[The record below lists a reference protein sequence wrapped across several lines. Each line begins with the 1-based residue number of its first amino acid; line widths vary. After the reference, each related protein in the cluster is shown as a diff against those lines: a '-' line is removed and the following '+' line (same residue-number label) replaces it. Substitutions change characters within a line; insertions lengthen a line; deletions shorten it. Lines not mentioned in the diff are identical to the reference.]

1 MKNMKINKFLVLSC
15 VCLIIVCAVV
25 FLAVSVFM
33 EHRTTESLEG
43 VNKVYMSEMNVQ
55 LRQKFSSIVGLRLTQ
70 VEGVLKRT
78 QPEQQ
83 EHGDKLIEELTLS
96 GEVRNFIYM
105 AFLTEDGRLE
115 KIYGDD
121 IDVVDGKEEEI
132 KASLIRDGNILEQ
145 GVNKDGEKILLFG
158 KAAAYPMSDGRK
170 SAALVAGISMEV
182 LNDALFL
189 DSVDTLVYT
198 HIINA
203 EGNFVIRNAEAYR
216 ESYFERIREEFS
228 DGQAKD
234 AEAYIAELKEAMVQG
249 KDYYMVLNVNG
260 AQRQAYCSPLSENVR
275 WYLIT
280 IMPKNTLN
288 NMMLKLD
295 HVRMFAM
302 IFSLSII
309 VGVMLAIFVRYYG
322 LTKEQMLELDRTK
335 QEAVRANDAKSQFLS
350 SMSHDIRT
358 PMNAI
363 VGMTEIALKNIPNQE
378 RIEDC
383 LKKIKLSSKHLLGL
397 INDILDMSKIESG
410 KMTLNM
416 NQVSLRSAI
425 DDIVNIIQPQIREKS
440 LFFDIFIQKIQVEEV
455 VCDSVRLN
463 QVLLNILSNAV
474 KYTPEGGTIHVYLY
488 QESSPLG
495 EGYIRMHFRIKDNG
509 IGMSEEFQEKIF
521 DAFTREDS
529 ERTTK
534 VLGTGLGMA
543 ITKRIVDLMGGT
555 IEVTSEVGKGT
566 EFRVIVDFKAADV
579 KEEDMKLPDWNILL
593 VDDNELLCSS
603 AAYNLNELGCRTDWT
618 TDSAEAIQMIQEH
631 HLNNEGYRF
640 VLVDWKMPNMDGLQT
655 IRSLREIMGKDD
667 IPIFL
672 ISAYDWSDIEDEVKG
687 LDIEGFISKPLF
699 KSTLYTCLSQYVA
712 GTGQADPEAKEAI
725 DFTGK
730 HILLAEDID
739 INWEIV
745 QEILSAVG
753 MELERAENGKI
764 CVEKFEQS
772 EPGFYDAILM
782 DIRMPVMN
790 GYDAAKA
797 IRALERPDKDLP
809 IIAMTADA
817 FSDDVKHALSVG
829 MNAHIAKPLDIKELM
844 HLLTKFIREN
854 EEG

>member
-1 MKNMKINKFLVLSC
+1 MKNMKTNKFLVLSC

-25 FLAVSVFM
+25 FLALSVFM
-33 EHRTTESLEG
+33 ERRTAESLER
-43 VNKVYMSEMNVQ
+43 VNKVYMSEMNIQ

-70 VEGVLKRT
+70 VEGILKRT
-78 QPEQQ
+78 PPE
-83 EHGDKLIEELTLS
+83 EYEYGDALLDELTLS
-96 GEVRNFIYM
+96 GEIRDFIYL
-105 AFLTEDGRLE
+105 AFLTEDGQLE
-115 KIYGDD
+115 KIYGKD
-121 IDVVDGKEEEI
+121 IKVNENEKKEVMP
-132 KASLIRDGNILEQ
+132 SLQRDGNAVEQ
-145 GVNKDGEKILLFG
+145 GVDEAGEKVVLFG
-158 KAAAYPMSDGRK
+158 KAAGYPMADGKK
-170 SAALVAGISMEV
+170 SAALVAGISVET
-182 LNDALFL
+182 LNKALFL
-189 DSVDTLVYT
+189 DSVDTLIYT
-198 HIINA
+198 HIINL
-203 EGNFVIRNAEAYR
+203 EGDFIIRNAEAYR
-216 ESYFERIREEFS
+216 DSYFERIREEFG
-228 DGQAKD
+228 DRQEKD
-234 AEAYIAELKEAMVQG
+234 AEEYIAELKEAMEHG
-249 KDYYMVLNVNG
+249 EDYYMVLNVNG
-260 AQRQAYCSPLSENVR
+260 VQRQVYCSPISENVR

-280 IMPKNTLN
+280 IMPKSTLN
-288 NMMLKLD
+288 DMMLDLD
-295 HVRMFAM
+295 HVRMFSM
-302 IFSLSII
+302 FFSLAVII
-309 VGVMLAIFVRYYG
+309 AVMLVIFVRYYG
-322 LTKEQMLELDRTK
+322 LTQEQMKELDETR
-335 QEAVRANDAKSQFLS
+335 QEAIRANDAKSQFLS

-363 VGMTEIALKNIPNQE
+363 VGMTEIALKNVSNEE
-378 RIEDC
+378 RVEDC
-383 LKKIKLSSKHLLGL
+383 LKKVKLSSKHLLGL

-416 NQVSLRSAI
+416 SQVSLRSTI
-425 DDIVNIIQPQIREKS
+425 DDLVNIIQPQIKEKS
-440 LFFDIFIQKIQVEEV
+440 QFFDIFIQKIQVEEV
-455 VCDSVRLN
+455 VCDGVRLN

-495 EGYIRMHFRIKDNG
+495 EDYVRMYFQIKDNG

-543 ITKRIVDLMGGT
+543 ITKRIVDLMDGT
-555 IEVTSEVGKGT
+555 IEVTSELGRGS
-566 EFRVIVDFKAADV
+566 EFQVILDLKVADV
-579 KEEDMKLPDWNILL
+579 KEEDMSLPDWNILL

-618 TDSAEAIQMIQEH
+618 TDGMEAIQMIQEYYEKK
-631 HLNNEGYRF
+631 EGYRF
-640 VLVDWKMPNMDGLQT
+640 VLIDWKMPNMDGMQI
-655 IRSLREIMGKDD
+655 IRRLREIMGND

-672 ISAYDWSDIEDEVKG
+672 ISAYDWSDIEDEAG
-687 LDIEGFISKPLF
+687 DLGIEGFISKPLF
-699 KSTLYTCLSQYVA
+699 KSTLYARLSQYIA
-712 GTGQADPEAKEAI
+712 GADQTDLDVKEEI
-725 DFTGK
+725 DFAGK

-772 EPGFYDAILM
+772 EVGFYDAILM

-797 IRALERPDKDLP
+797 IRALERPDRDLP

-817 FSDDVKHALSVG
+817 FSDDVKRAIDAG

-844 HLLTKFIREN
+844 HLLTKFLVESD
-854 EEG
+854 GK